1 MDEIQHPQSSLEGE
15 ISLLDIL
22 VTLAENIKLLVIG
35 PVLAGLCALGLAFV
49 LPQTYESV
57 AVVQAENFPASL
69 ITSAAVLDPITKSM
83 GLAKSDDALEEARND
98 LRAQIRAV
106 AGKTDKLLTLTVSA
120 QSAKQAQAVANALLE
135 QAYLQSRPKAN
146 ARLRLE
152 TQLAEAKG
160 RLKGAQSAA
169 DSMIKRLD
177 SPAVSIA
184 GGAELAR
191 GYAETL
197 NASSAAQGQVSALEA
212 QLEGLSPAQLLQAPT
227 LPQKA
232 SKPKKVVWAIGAA
245 LAAGLLLLGF
255 VFMRQTV
262 RSVARDGQATDKLAK
277 IRRALSLK

>member
-1 MDEIQHPQSSLEGE
+1 MDEIQRPQSSVEGE
-15 ISLLDIL
+15 ITLLDIL

-83 GLAKSDDALEEARND
+83 GLAKSDDAVEEARND

-152 TQLAEAKG
+152 TQLAEARV

>member
-1 MDEIQHPQSSLEGE
+1 MDEIQRPQSSLEGE
-15 ISLLDIL
+15 ITLLDIL

-106 AGKTDKLLTLTVSA
+106 AGKTDKLLTITVSA

-160 RLKGAQSAA
+160 RLKSAQRAA

-177 SPAVSIA
+177 SPAVSIG

-245 LAAGLLLLGF
+245 LAAGLLLLVF

>member
-1 MDEIQHPQSSLEGE
+1 MDEIQRPQSSLEGE

-83 GLAKSDDALEEARND
+83 GLAKSDDAVEEARND

-135 QAYLQSRPKAN
+135 QVYLESRPKAN
-146 ARLRLE
+146 TRLRLE

-245 LAAGLLLLGF
+245 LAAGLLLLVF

>member
-1 MDEIQHPQSSLEGE
+1 MDEIQRPQSSLEGE
-15 ISLLDIL
+15 TSLLDIL

-83 GLAKSDDALEEARND
+83 GLAKSDDAVEEARND

-152 TQLAEAKG
+152 TQLAEARG

-245 LAAGLLLLGF
+245 LAAGLLLLVF

>member
-1 MDEIQHPQSSLEGE
+1 MDEIQRPQSSLEGE
-15 ISLLDIL
+15 ITLLDIL

-83 GLAKSDDALEEARND
+83 GLAKSDDAVEEARND

-152 TQLAEAKG
+152 TQLAEARG

-245 LAAGLLLLGF
+245 LAAGLLLLVF

>member
-1 MDEIQHPQSSLEGE
+1 MDEIQRPQSSLEGE

-83 GLAKSDDALEEARND
+83 GLAKSDDAVEEARND

-245 LAAGLLLLGF
+245 LAAGLLLLVF

>member
-1 MDEIQHPQSSLEGE
+1 MDEIQRPQSSLEGE
-15 ISLLDIL
+15 ITLLDIL

-83 GLAKSDDALEEARND
+83 GLAKSDDAVEEARND

-245 LAAGLLLLGF
+245 LAAGLLLLVF

>member
-1 MDEIQHPQSSLEGE
+1 MDEIQRPQSSLEGE
-15 ISLLDIL
+15 TSLLDIL

-83 GLAKSDDALEEARND
+83 GLAKSDDAVEEARND

-135 QAYLQSRPKAN
+135 QVYLESRPKAN

-160 RLKGAQSAA
+160 RLKSAQRAA

-177 SPAVSIA
+177 SPAVSVA

-232 SKPKKVVWAIGAA
+232 TKPKKAVWAIGAA

>member
-1 MDEIQHPQSSLEGE
+1 MDEIQRPQSSLEGE
-15 ISLLDIL
+15 ITLLDIL

-83 GLAKSDDALEEARND
+83 GLAKSDDAVEEARND

-106 AGKTDKLLTLTVSA
+106 AGKTDKLLTITVSA

-160 RLKGAQSAA
+160 RLKSAQRAA

-177 SPAVSIA
+177 SPAVSVA

>member
-1 MDEIQHPQSSLEGE
+1 MDEIQRPQSSLEGE
-15 ISLLDIL
+15 TSLLDIL

-83 GLAKSDDALEEARND
+83 GLAKSDDAVEEARND

-146 ARLRLE
+146 ARMRLE

-160 RLKGAQSAA
+160 RLKSAQRAA

-177 SPAVSIA
+177 SPAVSVA

-232 SKPKKVVWAIGAA
+232 SKPKKVLWAIGAA
-245 LAAGLLLLGF
+245 LAAGLLLLVF

-277 IRRALSLK
+277 IRRAVSLK

>member
-1 MDEIQHPQSSLEGE
+1 MDQNQHPPSGLEGE
-15 ISLLDIL
+15 ISLLDVL

-35 PVLAGLCALGLAFV
+35 PVLVGLFALGLAFV

-83 GLAKSDDALEEARND
+83 GLAKSDDAVEEARNN
-98 LRAQIRAV
+98 LREQIRAV
-106 AGKTDKLLTLTVSA
+106 AGRTDKLITLTVSA

-135 QAYLQSRPKAN
+135 QVYLESRPKAN

-152 TQLAEAKG
+152 NQLAEAQA
-160 RLKGAQSAA
+160 RLKSAQSAA
-169 DSMIKRLD
+169 TSLSRRLNTSVASAD
-177 SPAVSIA
+177 
-184 GGAELAR
+184 GADLLR
-191 GYAETL
+191 GFADLLT
-197 NASSAAQGQVSALEA
+197 ASAAAQTQISALEA

-232 SKPKKVVWAIGAA
+232 SKPKKGVWAIGAA
-245 LAAGLLLLGF
+245 LAAGLLLLVF
-255 VFMRQTV
+255 VFMRQSV

-277 IRRALSLK
+277 IRRSLSLK

>member
-1 MDEIQHPQSSLEGE
+1 MDEIQRPQSSLEGE
-15 ISLLDIL
+15 ITLLDIL

-83 GLAKSDDALEEARND
+83 GLAKSDDAVEEARND

-160 RLKGAQSAA
+160 RLKSAQRAA

-177 SPAVSIA
+177 SPAVSVA

-245 LAAGLLLLGF
+245 LAAGLLLLVF